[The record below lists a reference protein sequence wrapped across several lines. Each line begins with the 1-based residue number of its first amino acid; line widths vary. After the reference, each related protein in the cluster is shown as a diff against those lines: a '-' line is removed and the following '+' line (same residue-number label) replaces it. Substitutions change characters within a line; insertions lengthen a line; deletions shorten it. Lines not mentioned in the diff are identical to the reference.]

1 MFIMWM
7 PKTIITLLWLVFN
20 NGLILQWLCKVIL
33 NGINYWPI
41 AYTTICSVSYGIIA
55 TSQVSYQTS
64 LIGINADITWVYVNG
79 GGYTINIISI
89 GY

>member
-1 MFIMWM
+1 MD
-7 PKTIITLLWLVFN
+7 FN
-20 NGLILQWLCKVIL
+20 NGIILQWLCKVTL

-41 AYTTICSVSYGIIA
+41 AYTTICSASYGIIA
-55 TSQVSYQTS
+55 SSQVSYQTS

-79 GGYTINIISI
+79 GGYNINIISI

>member
-1 MFIMWM
+1 MVFM
-7 PKTIITLLWLVFN
+7 LYVLAFN
-20 NGLILQWLCKVIL
+20 NGIILQWLCKVIL

-41 AYTTICSVSYGIIA
+41 AYTTICSASYGIIA
-55 TSQVSYQTS
+55 ASQVSYQTS

-79 GGYTINIISI
+79 GGYNINIISI